1 MNTDSPTGIRKWMPL
16 GVLAFALLIIILD
29 TTILNVS
36 LRTII
41 TDLHTNIQSMQ
52 WVITAYSL
60 MLAAFTITG
69 GRLGDLFG
77 RKKMFVTG
85 AIIFAVGSFITS
97 ISSSVGMM
105 IVGEAIIE
113 GIGAALMLPATS
125 SLLIS
130 NYSGRDRQIGFGI
143 WGGIAGAGAALGP
156 VFGGFLTTYY
166 SWRWAFRINIF
177 VAILLVAGAYVI
189 KEFRDTGEKPQ
200 LDYLG
205 IVLSSVAMFLVVFG
219 IIESSTY
226 GWIVAKQAFVLGS
239 LSFAFLGSV
248 SIVVPSI
255 ILGLIFLALFVLWQ
269 RRREK
274 NNMTPLV
281 SLSLFKNTVFVRGA
295 LIVAILSLG
304 QAGISFAL
312 PVFFQGVLKLTPLQT
327 GIAMLPMSLSLLVV
341 SLVSAYVAKFFTP
354 KRIIQFGLII
364 NAIGFYVLSLGIGG
378 DTSQWALAP
387 GFVLFGI
394 GMGLLF
400 SQASN
405 MTLSAVPVEQSGEA
419 AGVNGTLRQLGA
431 SLGSSIMGAILLS
444 SLSFNLVSGVQAS
457 AVIPEAS
464 KPAISQMVQAQS
476 SAIEFSSPGA
486 APVSTNVSPAITA
499 EILLI
504 SKQATIDASRN
515 TLLYGII
522 FIGLAFLLSIRLPN
536 KKPVESPVATTRV
549 AVQ

>member
-1 MNTDSPTGIRKWMPL
+1 MSTDHPTGIRKWMPL

-41 TDLHTNIQSMQ
+41 TDLHTDIQSMQ

-85 AIIFAVGSFITS
+85 AIIFAIGSFITS

-177 VAILLVAGAYVI
+177 VAILLVAGTYVI
-189 KEFRDTGEKPQ
+189 KEFRDTAEKPQ

-219 IIESSTY
+219 II
-226 GWIVAKQAFVLGS
+226 
-239 LSFAFLGSV
+239 
-248 SIVVPSI
+248 
-255 ILGLIFLALFVLWQ
+255 
-269 RRREK
+269 
-274 NNMTPLV
+274 
-281 SLSLFKNTVFVRGA
+281 
-295 LIVAILSLG
+295 
-304 QAGISFAL
+304 
-312 PVFFQGVLKLTPLQT
+312 
-327 GIAMLPMSLSLLVV
+327 
-341 SLVSAYVAKFFTP
+341 
-354 KRIIQFGLII
+354 
-364 NAIGFYVLSLGIGG
+364 
-378 DTSQWALAP
+378 
-387 GFVLFGI
+387 
-394 GMGLLF
+394 
-400 SQASN
+400 
-405 MTLSAVPVEQSGEA
+405 
-419 AGVNGTLRQLGA
+419 
-431 SLGSSIMGAILLS
+431 
-444 SLSFNLVSGVQAS
+444 
-457 AVIPEAS
+457 
-464 KPAISQMVQAQS
+464 
-476 SAIEFSSPGA
+476 
-486 APVSTNVSPAITA
+486 
-499 EILLI
+499 
-504 SKQATIDASRN
+504 
-515 TLLYGII
+515 
-522 FIGLAFLLSIRLPN
+522 
-536 KKPVESPVATTRV
+536 
-549 AVQ
+549 